1 MKLLKIIKKS
11 HSFEQRN
18 SKVFDDI
25 KDWWDPNGN
34 MKTLHSFNT
43 FRVKYITTFLKKY
56 NLSLINKS
64 CLDVGCGGGL
74 LSESIARIGANITG
88 IDPNKT
94 SYNIAK
100 SHLDLY
106 QGEEEEQMKRKI
118 EYKNIKIEDLSE
130 ESKYDFIFAFE
141 VIEHIENQKEFIS
154 NISKRLKLGGSV
166 FISTINKNIAS
177 KILLLDIAE
186 NILGIIPKGTH
197 EYEKFICPQ
206 LLEEYLQEESIQ
218 ILDKKGVV
226 YNPLTNSMCEI
237 DSLISNYILA
247 SVKI

>member
-1 MKLLKIIKKS
+1 MKLLKLVKKS

-25 KDWWDPNGN
+25 KDWWDPFGN

-43 FRVKYITTFLKKY
+43 FRLNYITNFLRKY

-74 LSESIARIGANITG
+74 LTESIARLGANITG

-106 QGEEEEQMKRKI
+106 KGEEEQEMKNKI
-118 EYKNIKIEDLSE
+118 DYKNIKIEDLPE
-130 ESKYDFIFAFE
+130 EKYDFIFAFE
-141 VIEHIENQKEFIS
+141 VIEHIENQKNFIS
-154 NISKRLKLGGSV
+154 NISKRLKLGGTV
-166 FISTINKNIAS
+166 FISTINKNIVS

-197 EYEKFICPQ
+197 EYEKFLCPE
-206 LLEEYLQEESIQ
+206 LLEEYLQEESLQ
-218 ILDKKGVV
+218 ILDKKGVC
-226 YNPLTNSMCEI
+226 YNPLSNSMCEI
-237 DSLISNYILA
+237 DSLISNYIVA